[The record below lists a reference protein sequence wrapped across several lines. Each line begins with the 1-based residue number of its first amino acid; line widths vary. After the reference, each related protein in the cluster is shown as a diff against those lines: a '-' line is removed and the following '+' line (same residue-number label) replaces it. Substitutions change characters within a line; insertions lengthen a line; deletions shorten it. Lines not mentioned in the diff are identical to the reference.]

1 MRAFHLD
8 IMIEFYIK
16 ILPYLSVTF
25 TYVVFSL
32 FFGFLLGAL
41 IAAMRLC
48 RKKVLNYLGS
58 LYVTIMRCVPSV
70 VLLFLIYYG
79 LPMVLENSFG
89 IVMKDVS
96 TIVYVIV
103 TFSMFLGAST
113 SEIMRSAYLSVDKGQ
128 YEAAV
133 MAGLSGW
140 DAFRRIILPQAFHA
154 ALPNAGNIIIYMI
167 KEGAL
172 AYTIGLQDVLGR
184 GYYLNGLKANVYN
197 METYVALALIYWPC
211 TFLLERIFAYIE
223 KRFSLAHMTARRDAK
238 RAKTVK
244 AGAAS

>member
-1 MRAFHLD
+1 MRTFHPE
-8 IMIEFYIK
+8 IMIEFYFK

-32 FFGFLLGAL
+32 LFGFLFGIL
-41 IAAMRLC
+41 IAAMRLSK
-48 RKKVLNYLGS
+48 RKIFNKLASG
-58 LYVTIMRCVPSV
+58 YVTIMRCVPSV

-89 IVMKDVS
+89 IVMKDVD

-103 TFSMFLGAST
+103 TFSLFLGAST
-113 SEIMRSAYLSVDKGQ
+113 SEIMRSAYLSVNKGQ

-133 MAGLSGW
+133 MVGLSGW
-140 DAFRRIILPQAFHA
+140 DAFRRIVFPQAFHA
-154 ALPNAGNIIIYMI
+154 ALPNVGNIIIYMI

-197 METYVALALIYWPC
+197 METYLALALIYWPC
-211 TFLLERIFAYIE
+211 TFILERIFAYIE
-223 KRFSLAHMTARRDAK
+223 KRFSLTYMVAKGDEK
-238 RAKTVK
+238 RAKIQG
-244 AGAAS
+244 GAIS

>member
-1 MRAFHLD
+1 MRAFHPD

-25 TYVVFSL
+25 TYVVVSL
-32 FFGFLLGAL
+32 LFGFLFGAL
-41 IAAMRLC
+41 IAAMRLS
-48 RKKVLNYLGS
+48 RKKLFNVLAS
-58 LYVTIMRCVPSV
+58 AYVTVMRCVPSV

-79 LPMVLENSFG
+79 LPMMLENSFG
-89 IVMKDVS
+89 IVMNNVN

-113 SEIMRSAYLSVDKGQ
+113 SEIMRSAYQSVSKGQ

-140 DAFRRIILPQAFHA
+140 DAFRRIVLPQAFHA
-154 ALPNAGNIIIYMI
+154 ALPNVGNIIIYMI

-211 TFLLERIFAYIE
+211 TFILERIFAYFE
-223 KRFSLAHMTARRDAK
+223 KRFSLAHMAAKGDAK
-238 RAKTVK
+238 RAKAVK
-244 AGAAS
+244 AGAAL